1 MTQEE
6 LYELKKRVLA
16 SFDKALIEGDWKSR
30 TLFRAIGK
38 QLHEFREQ
46 IENEILPE
54 SRETMGPSNLQQE
67 CNNLKTIYVSLYQT
81 EYRDLQRWMH
91 CIKALTEYCIT
102 RPIYLEEAAIQQ
114 ALRAKTDNLREAYVI
129 AKVKPEHVIEEMNG
143 QKMQDKWGNYLVR
156 LKEHSLKLEHI
167 KFFIHDNKH
176 YSVIEGNLVLVEQT
190 VD

>member
-1 MTQEE
+1 MTQDE
-6 LYELKKRVLA
+6 LYTLKQRILA
-16 SFDKALIEGDWKSR
+16 SFDKALIEGDWESR

-38 QLHEFREQ
+38 RLREFRDQ

-54 SRETMGPSNLQQE
+54 AGENTGSLKLQQE
-67 CNNLKTIYVSLYQT
+67 NKHLKTIYISLYQT

-102 RPIYLEEAAIQQ
+102 RPIYLEETAIKQ
-114 ALRAKTDNLREAYVI
+114 ALRAKTDNVREAYVI
-129 AKVKPEHVIEEMNG
+129 AKIKPEHIIEEING

-156 LKEHSLKLEHI
+156 LKENSLKPEHI
-167 KFFIHDNKH
+167 EFFIHDNKH
-176 YSVIEGNLVLVEQT
+176 YSVVEGNLVLVEQT